1 MRVASGGPSF
11 TRVGVGRDL
20 HMAQAAAIIGQ
31 QQTAL
36 YLAHAAIGWAD
47 SIRRHGRTLGTA
59 AFPNNT
65 KAFMLAAAAAALA
78 YVSYQNGGRERAA
91 IEPLRS
97 ETIVLRQKVQT
108 DNPIE
113 AMQASDDQESEGD
126 VLPLTYART
135 VQTVHF
141 FKLAPVQSTATGP
154 HPTLPR
160 SREGVRKGE
169 DGKVATNNAPRSG
182 SAGPTYRGE
191 GIASWYGSDFHGR
204 KTANGERYD
213 MNGIS
218 AAHRTMPLPSYARVT
233 NLDNGRS
240 IIVRVNNR
248 GPYVHH
254 RIVDLST
261 GAAKALDFYKK
272 GTTHV
277 RVEFV
282 GRAPAE
288 GSDDRML
295 LATLRTGTP
304 APAPDEVMVASA
316 KALPGRDSDEKP
328 PRSKGEH

>member
-1 MRVASGGPSF
+1 
-11 TRVGVGRDL
+11 
-20 HMAQAAAIIGQ
+20 MAQAAAIRQ

-36 YLAHAAIGWAD
+36 YLAHAAVGWAD
-47 SIRRHGRTLGTA
+47 SIRRRGRTLGAA
-59 AFPNNT
+59 AFSKNT

-78 YVSYQNGGRERAA
+78 CVSNGGRERSAV
-91 IEPLRS
+91 EPLRN
-97 ETIVLRQKVQT
+97 ETIVLRQEVQT
-108 DNPIE
+108 DNQLE
-113 AMQASDDQESEGD
+113 AMQASDDQEDEGD
-126 VLPLTYART
+126 APPLTYART
-135 VQTVHF
+135 VQTVRF
-141 FKLAPVQSTATGP
+141 FNPAPAQSSTTGP

-160 SREGVRKGE
+160 SREEVRKGQ
-169 DGKVATNNAPRSG
+169 DGKVSTNNAPRPVP
-182 SAGPTYRGE
+182 AGPTYRGE

-248 GPYVHH
+248 GPFVHH

-316 KALPGRDSDEKP
+316 KALPGKDSDEKS

>member
-1 MRVASGGPSF
+1 MRVPSGGLSLP
-11 TRVGVGRDL
+11 RVGVDRDL
-20 HMAQAAAIIGQ
+20 HMAQAAAIIRHQ
-31 QQTAL
+31 QIAL

-47 SIRRHGRTLGTA
+47 SIRSRGRTLGAA
-59 AFPNNT
+59 AFPKNIT
-65 KAFMLAAAAAALA
+65 AFVLGAAAAALA
-78 YVSYQNGGRERAA
+78 CVSYQNGSRERAVV
-91 IEPLRS
+91 EPLRNES
-97 ETIVLRQKVQT
+97 IVLRQEVQT
-108 DNPIE
+108 DNQLE
-113 AMQASDDQESEGD
+113 AMEASDDQEDEGD
-126 VLPLTYART
+126 TLPSIYART
-135 VQTVHF
+135 VQTVRF
-141 FKLAPVQSTATGP
+141 FNTAPAQSAATD
-154 HPTLPR
+154 TLTP
-160 SREGVRKGE
+160 SRHAVRKGE
-169 DGKVATNNAPRSG
+169 DGKVATNNAPRSV

-316 KALPGRDSDEKP
+316 KALPGKDSDEKP
-328 PRSKGEH
+328 PRSKSER

>member
-1 MRVASGGPSF
+1 
-11 TRVGVGRDL
+11 
-20 HMAQAAAIIGQ
+20 
-31 QQTAL
+31 
-36 YLAHAAIGWAD
+36 
-47 SIRRHGRTLGTA
+47 
-59 AFPNNT
+59 
-65 KAFMLAAAAAALA
+65 MLAAAAATLA
-78 YVSYQNGGRERAA
+78 SISYQNGVQAPAA
-91 IEPLRS
+91 IEPVRN
-97 ETIVLRQKVQT
+97 ETIVLRQDVQT
-108 DNPIE
+108 DSQREP
-113 AMQASDDQESEGD
+113 MDASDHQQDDGGA
-126 VLPLTYART
+126 LPSGYTRA
-135 VQTVHF
+135 VQTVRF
-141 FKLAPVQSTATGP
+141 FNPAPAQNTATD
-154 HPTLPR
+154 
-160 SREGVRKGE
+160 GE
-169 DGKVATNNAPRSG
+169 RFSDGKTHSKNAASSVP
-182 SAGPTYRGE
+182 AGKPMYRGE

-248 GPYVHH
+248 GPFVRH

-288 GSDDRML
+288 GSDDRTL

-304 APAPDEVMVASA
+304 APAPEEVTVASA
-316 KALPGRDSDEKP
+316 NAVQP
-328 PRSKGEH
+328 